1 MNKLKNLI
9 LHLCTPQTTN
19 NFKAKVL
26 HLDFLSFYL
35 IAALLFAFTFKNIGP
50 YFHNVLGFA
59 TDISIP
65 KLFDLTNQERSSH
78 SLPPLTYNSEL
89 EAAAKAKAAD
99 MFAKNYWNHF
109 APDGT
114 SPWDFIIKS
123 GYQYEYAG
131 ENLAKNF
138 LFSQGVVDAW
148 MASPTH
154 RENILRKDYTE
165 VGYAVV
171 NGVMNGEETTLV
183 VQMFGTPLH
192 KNIATNP
199 DKSDVQPASVEN
211 APQTIP
217 AKQIQTIPVDKGPA
231 VLGKDLSQPKIN
243 LFFVT
248 LDGTYIFMFFFSL
261 ILLADFYIASRLHVV
276 RVGGKH
282 IAHLIFIGFIA
293 LFIFVILKKGVIL

>member
-1 MNKLKNLI
+1 M
-9 LHLCTPQTTN
+9 
-19 NFKAKVL
+19 L

-35 IAALLFAFTFKNIGP
+35 MAAILFAFTLKNIGP

-59 TDISIP
+59 TDISVS
-65 KLFDLTNQERSSH
+65 KLFELTNEERTKN
-78 SLPPLTYNSEL
+78 SLPTLTYNPEL

-99 MFAKNYWNHF
+99 MFTKNYWNHF

-114 SPWDFIIKS
+114 SPWDFIMKS

-148 MASPTH
+148 MASPSH
-154 RENILRKDYTE
+154 RENIVKKEYTE

-171 NGVMNGEETTLV
+171 NGVLNGEETTLV

-192 KNIATNP
+192 KNVAATPNN
-199 DKSDVQPASVEN
+199 QTA
-211 APQTIP
+211 AQPQTKEVPQTLAASKQAP
-217 AKQIQTIPVDKGPA
+217 AVNVDKGTA
-231 VLGKDLSQPKIN
+231 VVGQDVGKPKIN
-243 LFFVT
+243 LFFLS
-248 LDGTYIFMFFFSL
+248 LDGTYLFILFFTL
-261 ILLADFYIASRLHVV
+261 ILIADFYMASRLHII

-282 IAHLIFIGFIA
+282 VAHLIFIGFIA
-293 LFIFVILKKGVIL
+293 LFIFIIMRKGIIL

>member
-1 MNKLKNLI
+1 MKRIKDIL
-9 LHLCTPQTTN
+9 LHLSTPQPNN
-19 NFKAKVL
+19 NFKAKML

-35 IAALLFAFTFKNIGP
+35 MAALLFALTVKNIGP

-59 TDISIP
+59 TDISVT
-65 KLFDLTNQERSSH
+65 KLFDLTNQERAKN

-114 SPWDFIIKS
+114 SPWEFILKS

-154 RENILRKDYTE
+154 RENIVKKEYTE

-171 NGVMNGEETTLV
+171 NGVLNGEETTLV

-192 KNIATNP
+192 KT
-199 DKSDVQPASVEN
+199 ASVPPN
-211 APQTIP
+211 NNIQPQVKSVPQTLSVS
-217 AKQIQTIPVDKGPA
+217 KQHDSVPVTDKGVA
-231 VLGKDLSQPKIN
+231 VQGNDLQKPKIN
-243 LFFVT
+243 LFFIT
-248 LDGTYIFMFFFSL
+248 LDGTYVFIFFFTL
-261 ILLADFYIASRLHVV
+261 ILIADFYMASRLNIV

-282 IAHLIFIGFIA
+282 VAHLIFIGFIA
-293 LFIFVILKKGVIL
+293 LFIFIIMRKGIIL